1 MLISQ
6 SLNQKLQISQA
17 DQIKITLQTS
27 QALINLHLMILQMII
42 HLPILMMKKIGMM
55 TAMIMKTKM
64 NMMMKMMIVMKMTT
78 KRKIMRIIMKTMT
91 TTT

>member
-64 NMMMKMMIVMKMTT
+64 NMMMKMMFLMKMMT
-78 KRKIMRIIMKTMT
+78 KRKIMRMIMKTMT